1 MPGPLAKA
9 WLDVG
14 PGRASSHG
22 PSAKPA
28 APPRPGTISPG
39 ARSRAACPRD
49 RDATTAGDAPGARQ
63 NPPWTGCGV
72 GRLQS
77 ALRWLGLTAALLPAV
92 APAQQTEAAP
102 VVVDAAV
109 ERELAPVTWYP
120 GTVMSR
126 NDARLAAEGEGRVV
140 FVADIG
146 TRVKAG
152 DTVARLDDDLLL
164 QLRSEA
170 QADLT
175 AREARLRYLDKQL
188 KRLSQLARQNN
199 VAQNQLDEAV
209 SDRDVTRG
217 ELAAARARLLLIGE
231 RLKRTQV
238 RAPFDGVVSE
248 RLIQVGEWAES
259 GTAVI
264 RLVDTEALEV
274 QTRVP
279 STSLDYLHEG
289 LVLRMGASPAATT
302 GRVRTIVP
310 VGGDRSRLYELR
322 LTLEESPW
330 PAGQSLRVAIPT
342 AAPRAVVAIPRD
354 ALVLRREGTSVFR
367 IRDDDTAERVEVG
380 TGVASGRYIEVKG
393 DIRAGDRVVVRGG
406 ERLRSGQKVRVVPL
420 DAVR

>member
-1 MPGPLAKA
+1 MPGPSAKS
-9 WLDVG
+9 WLDLG

-22 PSAKPA
+22 PRARPA
-28 APPRPGTISPG
+28 AGPPGPGTTSPG
-39 ARSRAACPRD
+39 AWSRVTCSR
-49 RDATTAGDAPGARQ
+49 RRGEITAGDAWGARE
-63 NPPWTGCGV
+63 NPPSARCSGG
-72 GRLQS
+72 GRLPS

-152 DTVARLDDDLLL
+152 DTVVRLDDDLLL

-170 QADLT
+170 QADLA

-199 VAQNQLDEAV
+199 VAQNQLDEAL

-248 RLIQVGEWAES
+248 RLVQIGEWAES

-322 LTLEESPW
+322 LTLEDSPW

-393 DIRAGDRVVVRGG
+393 DIGAGDRVVVRGG
-406 ERLRSGQKVRVVPL
+406 
-420 DAVR
+420 